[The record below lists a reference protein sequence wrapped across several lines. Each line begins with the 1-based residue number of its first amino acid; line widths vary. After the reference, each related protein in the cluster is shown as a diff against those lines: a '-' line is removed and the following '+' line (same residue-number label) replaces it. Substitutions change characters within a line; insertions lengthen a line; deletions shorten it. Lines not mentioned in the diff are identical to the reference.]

1 MEAARTPSSF
11 EAAYGVMPVMVM
23 TPVRKKKTRKKKNP
37 GLCQSPAVQDR
48 LVVTLERHHPPG
60 YFFRLL
66 AANWCRSWPP

>member
-23 TPVRKKKTRKKKNP
+23 MPMRKKERKKKGYP
-37 GLCQSPAVQDR
+37 GLCQFPAGQDR

-60 YFFRLL
+60 Y
-66 AANWCRSWPP
+66 